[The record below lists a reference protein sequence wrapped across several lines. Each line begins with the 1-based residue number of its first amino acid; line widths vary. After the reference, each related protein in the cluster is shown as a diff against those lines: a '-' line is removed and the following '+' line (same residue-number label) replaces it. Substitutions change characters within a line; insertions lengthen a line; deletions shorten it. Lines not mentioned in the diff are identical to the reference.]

1 MTLIPP
7 LTITP
12 TTSMYMVTYFLVS
25 YYATLHHLVLHD
37 VVVMTYSR
45 HDHDDMVNSLV
56 ACLTTRDVVRG
67 AM

>member
-1 MTLIPP
+1 
-7 LTITP
+7 
-12 TTSMYMVTYFLVS
+12 MYMGTYFLTS